1 MRASSWNIEYSLEWV
16 LGVLEEVS
24 VKNKARVV
32 KQNKKQSKYNNNNNI
47 TVPI

>member
-24 VKNKARVV
+24 MKNDARVV
-32 KQNKKQSKYNNNNNI
+32 KQKKQSKYNNNNI
-47 TVPI
+47 RIPI